1 MLSVEDKQA
10 KTTAFLEETVK
21 DFKIFI
27 DTCSLLNV
35 AANDFWSRIVPIL
48 QREGK
53 KIIVPFRVYEEVK
66 KFAENPA
73 LCAKKDDSN
82 LNQRAKAVLK
92 NIAIMQKA
100 NLVDV
105 FGDSHDN
112 FADNVFQTVFTKFR
126 LKYNLM
132 LITQDNN
139 LARDIL
145 AIRKSKSVQ
154 TKKRILVE
162 RIDKDGCLDTSF
174 RSTRPQYVE
183 QNISEERAQIP
194 DDERFAFAT
203 SVRKVDDVLTVS
215 SIPTEGSEVIAEL
228 KGERN
233 RIQLLKALASGGEG
247 TIYTT
252 NCTGIVAK
260 IYKREKI
267 DRAKL
272 EKLRL
277 MVGKNI
283 ACQGVCLPRALLYNQ
298 QQEFVGYLMQEAKG
312 KELQTCVFIPQLLKK
327 TFPNWTKTDTVTL
340 CVTILKKLKYLH
352 DRNVILGDINPKNIL
367 VVSPTEVYF
376 VDTDSYQIEGF
387 PCPVGTINYTAP
399 EIQRKD
405 FSLFLRTLGNER
417 FAVATLLFMIML
429 PGKPPYSLQGGENQI
444 DNIINGDFAYP
455 LGSRSNKKA
464 PEGPWRY
471 CWSHLP
477 YYLKEAFY
485 ETFHKDGE
493 RHAEKT
499 RYSTGDWLKK
509 FEHYLELLQN
519 GKLIEQDAMSAD
531 IFPTRL
537 KKNPNDR
544 YVQCRICGNEVKE
557 DWTEQGICSSCLK
570 KGEIYHCA
578 ECGCEMI
585 YTNYQKYIKK
595 SKKHKICSDCYD
607 KSNMLYTRIQC
618 AECGRWF
625 EITNGEKAFYD
636 QKGFQ
641 LPKKCKD
648 CRGQRTLARHKAPSL
663 DGLAEIFTRI
673 FD

>member
-1 MLSVEDKQA
+1 MLDTEDKQA
-10 KTTAFLEETVK
+10 KTTAFLEDGVK
-21 DFKIFI
+21 NFKIFI

-35 AANDFWSRIVPIL
+35 AANAFWSRVVPIL
-48 QREGK
+48 QRERK

-73 LCAKKDDSN
+73 LCVQKGDPN
-82 LNQRAKAVLK
+82 LNRNAKAVLN
-92 NIAIMQKA
+92 NIARLQKA
-100 NLVDV
+100 NVVDI

-112 FADNVFQTVFTKFR
+112 FADNVFQTVFTQFR

-139 LARDIL
+139 LAQDIL
-145 AIRKSKSVQ
+145 DIGKSKSVQ
-154 TKKRILVE
+154 TKNRILVE
-162 RIDKDGCLDTSF
+162 RIDKDGCLGTF
-174 RSTRPQYVE
+174 HFTRPQYAG
-183 QNISEERAQIP
+183 QNISGERTQIP

-203 SVRKVDDVLTVS
+203 SVRKVDGILTVS
-215 SIPTEGSEVIAEL
+215 SIPTEGSEVIVEL
-228 KGERN
+228 KGKRN
-233 RIQLLKALASGGEG
+233 RIQLFKALSSGGEG

-252 NCTGIVAK
+252 NCAGIVAK

-272 EKLRL
+272 EKLHL
-277 MVGKNI
+277 MVEKNI
-283 ACQGVCLPRALLYNQ
+283 VCQGVCFPHALLYNQ
-298 QQEFVGYLMQEAKG
+298 QQEFVGYVMQEAKG
-312 KELQTCVFIPQLLKK
+312 KKLQTCVFIPQLLKK
-327 TFPNWTKTDTVTL
+327 TFPNWTKTETVTL

-352 DRNVILGDINPKNIL
+352 DRNVILGDINPNNIL
-367 VVSPTEVYF
+367 VASPTEVYF

-444 DNIINGDFAYP
+444 NNIINGDFAYAS
-455 LGSRSNKKA
+455 GSRSNKKA
-464 PEGPWRY
+464 PEGLWRY

-477 YYLKEAFY
+477 RYLKDDFY

-493 RHAEKT
+493 RHAEKA

-509 FEHYLELLQN
+509 FEYYLKLLQS

-537 KKNPNDR
+537 KKNPNDT
-544 YVQCRICGNEVKE
+544 YVRCRICGNEVKE

-578 ECGCEMI
+578 ECGCKML
-585 YTNYQKYIKK
+585 YTNHRKYIKK
-595 SKKHKICSDCYD
+595 SEKHKICRDCYD
-607 KSNMLYTRIQC
+607 KRNMLYTRIQC
-618 AECGRWF
+618 AECGRLF

-648 CRGQRTLARHKAPSL
+648 CRGKRTLAEHKAPSL
-663 DGLAEIFTRI
+663 GGLAEIFARI
-673 FD
+673 FN

>member
-1 MLSVEDKQA
+1 MLDAEDKQT
-10 KTTAFLEETVK
+10 KTTAFLEEAVK
-21 DFKIFI
+21 GFKIFI

-35 AANDFWSRIVPIL
+35 AAKAFWSHVIPIL

-53 KIIVPFRVYEEVK
+53 KVIVPFRVYEEVK

-73 LCAKKDDSN
+73 LCAKKGDPN
-82 LNQRAKAVLK
+82 LNQNAKAALK
-92 NIAIMQKA
+92 RIAILQKG
-100 NLVDV
+100 NIVDV
-105 FGDSHDN
+105 FGDPHDN
-112 FADNVFQTVFTKFR
+112 FADNVFQTVFTRFR

-132 LITQDNN
+132 LITQDNS
-139 LARDIL
+139 LAQDIL
-145 AIRKSKSVQ
+145 AIGKSKSVQ
-154 TKKRILVE
+154 TKNRILVE
-162 RIDKDGCLDTSF
+162 RICKDGCLGMFHFTPS
-174 RSTRPQYVE
+174 QYVD

-203 SVRKVDDVLTVS
+203 SVRKVDGVLTVS
-215 SIPTEGSEVIAEL
+215 SIPTEGSEVIVEL

-233 RIQLLKALASGGEG
+233 RTQLLKALSSGGEG

-277 MVGKNI
+277 MVEKNI
-283 ACQGVCLPRALLYNQ
+283 ACRGVCLPHALLYNQ
-298 QQEFVGYLMQEAKG
+298 QQEFVGYVMQEAKG
-312 KELQTCVFIPQLLKK
+312 KDLQTCVFIPRLLKT
-327 TFPNWTKTDTVTL
+327 TFPKWTKTDTVTL

-429 PGKPPYSLQGGENQI
+429 PGKSPYSLQGGENQI
-444 DNIINGDFAYP
+444 DNIINGDFAYAS
-455 LGSRSNKKA
+455 GSRSNKKA
-464 PEGPWRY
+464 PEGWWRY

-477 YYLKEAFY
+477 RYLKDDFY

-493 RHAEKT
+493 RHAEKA
-499 RYSTGDWLKK
+499 RYNTGDWLKK
-509 FEHYLELLQN
+509 FEHYLELLQSR
-519 GKLIEQDAMSAD
+519 KLIEQDAMSAD

-537 KKNPNDR
+537 KKNPKDTYVRCDR
-544 YVQCRICGNEVKE
+544 RNMVYMRIR
-557 DWTEQGICSSCLK
+557 
-570 KGEIYHCA
+570 CA
-578 ECGCEMI
+578 
-585 YTNYQKYIKK
+585 K
-595 SKKHKICSDCYD
+595 
-607 KSNMLYTRIQC
+607 
-618 AECGRWF
+618 CGRSF

-636 QKGFQ
+636 QKGFR
-641 LPKKCKD
+641 LPKRCKD
-648 CRGQRTLARHKAPSL
+648 CRGQKIP
-663 DGLAEIFTRI
+663 DGDMAKFFAHIFN
-673 FD
+673 